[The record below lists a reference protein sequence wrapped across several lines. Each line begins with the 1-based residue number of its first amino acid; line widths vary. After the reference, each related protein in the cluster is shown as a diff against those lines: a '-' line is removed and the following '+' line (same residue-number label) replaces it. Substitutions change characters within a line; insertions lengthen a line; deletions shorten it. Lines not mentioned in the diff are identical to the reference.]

1 MLIICGALVNG
12 PYALIT
18 TAVSADLVR
27 GAPQTPPHCPG
38 TPRGCSLFPRGMFCW
53 DFSILPFPMLLK
65 PSGEGQSCHTWCC
78 IPHPPLNT
86 GVSPVAFWPHD
97 CVSAL
102 LHLSLTQPEWKYLV
116 ANPLG
121 IPAHCWLGNPGFCHC
136 LVAGSISV
144 WSSCPWLGLTHGNF
158 CLGHW
163 PHSGISWLCTPSSFC
178 SLCFI
183 LAGHP

>member
-27 GAPQTPPHCPG
+27 GAPQTPPRCPG
-38 TPRGCSLFPRGMFCW
+38 TPRGCSPFPRGMFCW
-53 DFSILPFPMLLK
+53 DFSILTFSMLLK

-78 IPHPPLNT
+78 TPHPPLNS

-102 LHLSLTQPEWKYLV
+102 LHLSLNTSRMEIFGGRSPV
-116 ANPLG
+116 
-121 IPAHCWLGNPGFCHC
+121 
-136 LVAGSISV
+136 
-144 WSSCPWLGLTHGNF
+144 NF
-158 CLGHW
+158 CILLA
-163 PHSGISWLCTPSSFC
+163 IQVFAMVWLQAAIQFDLP
-178 SLCFI
+178 I
-183 LAGHP
+183 HGWV